1 MRNTDVNWRERFV
14 THLFRL
20 VKLCRFH
27 DLENEAARKALDQSA
42 ATFREI
48 FEGGAEFLD
57 VVFAG
62 DEIFVNGEPLRASR
76 STYDSVL
83 ELGGLIGDIGYNEVT
98 IRPGVD
104 VEELEAMLER
114 YSREL
119 ENLDEERPPELHP
132 AEHIRFRRIDPE
144 KVLSLEGRD
153 QTAREQVL
161 ALYPAAIV
169 TMRRFLDELREG
181 ELRTLRFAKRLS
193 QRLVALS
200 DAEAET
206 MLALTAMKK
215 TRDEPAGI
223 AVNSA
228 ILALLMARRV
238 TGRYRILHRACFG
251 GMVATI
257 GEPRAAGLY
266 DRDETLKVM
275 PTLDRDAKEQL
286 GPLNALLL
294 MKHSQMRY
302 PALRRAV
309 VAYEAGWLAHK
320 DVLGWP
326 WGEKQRPTVEAVIV
340 ETARRFWETMALTP
354 DMQRRPRPS
363 EVFDRMRD
371 EAETKVEHVVV
382 QLAMDVMG
390 YYERGLIVET
400 STGWSGVVVE
410 PGEEL
415 ADFSRPV
422 VRMARDADRNSIEPR
437 DVDLSSDE
445 VDVERYGSVRRALR
459 APGDSHLQEVAA
471 EIRTPEWHRRREAP
485 TNVSRPSARAIH
497 TGWGGR
503 AGSAAPPEQSRPR
516 EEGEGAP
523 NRVEIEALPEQSS
536 RPGSRSSADFDA
548 PESGPSEESDGEVVM
563 EFGPGSTDPTTHTTK
578 PIPEQLAERSD
589 AEDFEGGS
597 EPADIGESGGASR
610 EELALAESSVE
621 PGDPDSAPSL
631 EELSGFA
638 MDDAEAGA
646 AAGLDESIE
655 EALAEETDPDMVD
668 ETEQREPER
677 TGALLG
683 DFLGDRRP
691 DDRLGRDRRDST
703 TSLREY
709 IDRLDSAAAELEG
722 APEREMGASR
732 QEEDARGASEMQD
745 FGGFPDES
753 SGEFEEHFLEA
764 PSEAMPVE
772 RQEREETGEGDEG
785 RLGAFAARL
794 ERVEP
799 DEFAP
804 SYAVDADR
812 SREGFED
819 LAEEESEPEDSN
831 TD

>member
-1 MRNTDVNWRERFV
+1 MRNADAHWRERFV

-48 FEGGAEFLD
+48 FEGGVEFLD

-104 VEELEAMLER
+104 VEDLEAMLAR

-119 ENLDEERPPELHP
+119 ENLDDERPAELHP

-181 ELRTLRFAKRLS
+181 ELRALRFAKRLS

-228 ILALLMARRV
+228 ILALLMARRI
-238 TGRYRILHRACFG
+238 TDRYRILHRVCFG

-266 DRDETLKVM
+266 DRDETLKVI
-275 PTLDRDAKEQL
+275 PSLDRDAKEQL

-302 PALRRAV
+302 PALRRAA

-340 ETARRFWETMALTP
+340 ETARRYWEKMALTP

-422 VRMARDADRNSIEPR
+422 VRMARDPDRNPVEPR
-437 DVDLSSDE
+437 DVDLSSDD
-445 VDVERYGSVRRALR
+445 VDFERYGSVRRALR

-485 TNVSRPSARAIH
+485 AKVSRPSDRAIH
-497 TGWGGR
+497 TGVGGR
-503 AGSAAPPEQSRPR
+503 AGSA
-516 EEGEGAP
+516 
-523 NRVEIEALPEQSS
+523 VLPEQHRPRAEGDDPNRIEIDALPDPST
-536 RPGSRSSADFDA
+536 RPGAQSSGDSGA
-548 PESGPSEESDGEVVM
+548 PESSPSEDSDGEVVM

-597 EPADIGESGGASR
+597 EPSDSGESGGASQ

-638 MDDAEAGA
+638 ASEAEAGDP
-646 AAGLDESIE
+646 GGYEESVE
-655 EALAEETDPDMVD
+655 EALDEETDPEIVD

-677 TGALLG
+677 TDSLLG
-683 DFLGDRRP
+683 AFVDDQRP
-691 DDRLGRDRRDST
+691 DDRFDRDRHDSG

-709 IDRLDSAAAELEG
+709 IDRIDSAAAELEG
-722 APEREMGASR
+722 ASE
-732 QEEDARGASEMQD
+732 GASEASRREGDSRGRTDTRD
-745 FGGFPDES
+745 FGKFSDDDS
-753 SGEFEEHFLEA
+753 EEVDDHFLEA
-764 PSEAMPVE
+764 PSEAE
-772 RQEREETGEGDEG
+772 SFDREEREDG

-804 SYAVDADR
+804 TYAVDADR
-812 SREGFED
+812 SREGFENF
-819 LAEEESEPEDSN
+819 AEKESEAEDSN